1 MKMKKVMG
9 LLILMLLCSMLNPL
23 SISAEAKDIQVKLNN
38 ESIEFDVKPVI
49 LEGRTLVPLR
59 AIFEKLNMKVEWD
72 EKTRT
77 VIGDKRGLNLKL
89 PIDSRIAIKN
99 NEIIEVEVPAT
110 IIDGRT
116 MVPVRFI
123 AESTGAKVDWNADNN
138 TVHISTEIEEVIVNN
153 AEEFVRAI
161 GPNKKIILKEN
172 QDFNLKGENI
182 YKVENPYIDW
192 NSEFDGRE
200 LVIRDVNNLTIEGAG
215 DVNVNILVEP
225 RYADVL
231 TFNNCTNIK
240 IININAGHT
249 PEKGYCTGGVFVF
262 NDCIDVQ
269 IENTRLFGCGI
280 LGLDLS
286 RVDGFKFTN
295 SIITE
300 CSDGI
305 MTISDSK
312 NISFVNSKFIK
323 NEGYY
328 TMIKMNNS
336 AATFTQCDFTDN
348 ISVTKHGEPSLFD
361 ISSDEKITIKDSN
374 VLRNKTKIFTNKPDQ
389 LELDNITF
397 DENSFD
403 EK

>member
-1 MKMKKVMG
+1 MKKTMG
-9 LLILMLLCSMLNPL
+9 LLLLILLCSMLNPL
-23 SISAEAKDIQVKLNN
+23 NISAEGKDIQVKLNN
-38 ESIEFDVKPVI
+38 KPIEFDVKPVI

-110 IIDGRT
+110 IINGRT
-116 MVPVRFI
+116 MVPLRFI
-123 AESTGAKVDWNADNN
+123 AENTGAKVDWDADSN
-138 TVHISTEIEEVIVNN
+138 TVLISIEIEEVMVNN
-153 AEEFVRAI
+153 AEEFISAI

-172 QDFNLKGENI
+172 QDFNLTGENI
-182 YKVENPYIDW
+182 YNIENPYIYW
-192 NSEFDGRE
+192 NNKYDGYE

-249 PEKGYCTGGVFVF
+249 PDKGYCEGGVFVF
-262 NDCIDVQ
+262 NDCIDID

-286 RVDGFKFTN
+286 GVDGFKFTN

-300 CSDGI
+300 CSYGI
-305 MTISDSK
+305 MIISNSK
-312 NISFVNSKFIK
+312 NISFDNSKFIE
-323 NEGYY
+323 NESLD
-328 TMIKMNNS
+328 TMIDINNS
-336 AATFTQCDFTDN
+336 AAIFTKCDFTDN
-348 ISVTKHGEPSLFD
+348 LTKTSDYDQALFD
-361 ISSDEKITIKDSN
+361 ISSDDKITIKDSN
-374 VLRNKTKIFTNKPDQ
+374 VLRNKIKVFTNKPNQID
-389 LELDNITF
+389 LDNIIF